1 MWTSL
6 DLETLWDST
15 GIEKKVYAQES
26 NHDEKHII
34 YDESNQSNDIY
45 FDLHHILE
53 KHNDKVS
60 K

>member
-1 MWTSL
+1 MWTSS
-6 DLETLWDST
+6 DLETLWDSI

-53 KHNDKVS
+53 KHKW
-60 K
+60 